1 MEISKQT
8 TSVNINIK
16 KKKKLK
22 QNPKFH
28 KRKINQTSWRIH
40 HNSDTTILPF
50 QKKISHMA
58 VKAFF
63 PPPEDPAGMTFKTLN
78 LTVFDKGLK
87 N

>member
-1 MEISKQT
+1 MYKFI
-8 TSVNINIK
+8 
-16 KKKKLK
+16 
-22 QNPKFH
+22 QNALRVYLI
-28 KRKINQTSWRIH
+28 RKIRSINQTSWRIH